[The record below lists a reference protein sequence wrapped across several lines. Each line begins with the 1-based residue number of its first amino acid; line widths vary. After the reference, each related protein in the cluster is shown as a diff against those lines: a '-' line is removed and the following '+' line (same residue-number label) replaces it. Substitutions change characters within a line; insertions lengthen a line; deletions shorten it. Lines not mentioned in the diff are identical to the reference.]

1 MPSSKQQRCEQHEPQ
16 LGAQQ
21 LCSQAQLCSQPQ
33 LASQP
38 QLGWLQPQPPNKPKA
53 LTLPAVLSTRA
64 TATVAKAIQRFMG
77 GTPNNGG
84 EGSVGASFRAPE
96 GERSEMEGRDAPSS
110 DLGPLTISAEA
121 TTLIRRWLLS
131 SEPAC

>member
-1 MPSSKQQRCEQHEPQ
+1 MPQRPSSKQQWCEQHEPQ

-33 LASQP
+33 LCSQ

-53 LTLPAVLSTRA
+53 LTLPALLSTRA

-77 GTPNNGG
+77 GTPTITGG
-84 EGSVGASFRAPE
+84 KCWRVVPGA
-96 GERSEMEGRDAPSS
+96 GG
-110 DLGPLTISAEA
+110 
-121 TTLIRRWLLS
+121 
-131 SEPAC
+131 